1 MFENI
6 LHNLNLIVVYREDK
20 RVPGISQNNLCLK
33 ICEEPFVLLIRVDR
47 AFTEFELGSVVE
59 KSLDCFVL
67 WQVREIVLLLVGCYL
82 VIEVLKEQV
91 SF

>member
-1 MFENI
+1 M
-6 LHNLNLIVVYREDK
+6 
-20 RVPGISQNNLCLK
+20 
-33 ICEEPFVLLIRVDR
+33 LLIRVDR

-91 SF
+91 CFCCLGEVPYETSRVAS